1 MKITMLGYTTTGKT
15 CYMLGMYS
23 FMSMGFRSF
32 TINTQDYDEDLELS
46 DKWDALV
53 EDRVWP
59 DSTQEG
65 TEKSYKLDFCY
76 GAKPI
81 LPFEWLDYR
90 GGALRDNSSTSDVK
104 RLIDYAKQSDCIFI
118 CISGEHLTEEIVDS
132 SGAVNNNAKAKAAR
146 KSQTRRINKL
156 IQDIGAEVKASST
169 KPFPIA
175 IVITK
180 YDLCMQRGK
189 EAVIRDIK
197 ELLDPLFTVN
207 SSWLTAIIP
216 VSLGKDVASGGEI
229 NPLAIHL
236 PVVFAVYIQ
245 LRNTASQLNLSRELV
260 SGQLTDAKS
269 RNVLIRWLNSS
280 EIDNKE
286 IRIKELESQFSDI
299 LQKMQLLIQ
308 ELGKVPVY
316 QGKDEVDINVNL

>member
-1 MKITMLGYTTTGKT
+1 MKITMLGYTGTGKT

-23 FMSMGFRSF
+23 FMSMGLNGF
-32 TINTQDYDEDLELS
+32 TITTQDYDEDLELNDS
-46 DKWDALV
+46 WDALV
-53 EDRVWP
+53 EDGKWP
-59 DSTQEG
+59 QGTMQG
-65 TEKSYKLDFCY
+65 TEKSYKLDLCY

-90 GGALRDNSSTSDVK
+90 GGALRDNSSSSDVEK
-104 RLIDYAKQSDCIFI
+104 LKNHAKESDCIFL

-132 SGAVNNNAKAKAAR
+132 TGAVNNNAKAKAAR
-146 KSQTRRINKL
+146 KLQTSRMNRI
-156 IQDIGAEVKASST
+156 IQDIGAKVGAASNN
-169 KPFPIA
+169 PFPIA

-197 ELLDPLFTVN
+197 ELLDPLFTEN
-207 SSWLTAIIP
+207 SSWLTTIIP
-216 VSLGKDVASGGEI
+216 VSLGKDVQSGGEI
-229 NPLAIHL
+229 NPIAIHL

-245 LRNTASQLNLSRELV
+245 LRNTANQLNLSRKSV

-269 RNVLIRWLNSS
+269 RNFISRWLNSS

-286 IRIKELESQFSDI
+286 KRIKELESQSSDI
-299 LQKMQLLIQ
+299 LSKMQLLVQ
-308 ELGKVPVY
+308 QLGKVAVF
-316 QGKDEVDINVNL
+316 QGKDEVDINVGF